1 VDDLVRAACKLELS
15 MMQTCKVTTNGEIAG
30 HTHDMKAIQKKG
42 SQIFGHLIC
51 NYQVGAVSRKKYI
64 N

>member
-1 VDDLVRAACKLELS
+1 MQIGALNDADL
-15 MMQTCKVTTNGEIAG
+15 QGHNQWGDIAG